1 MELYFPDVSMEQF
14 DVTADWLVKTMDDQT
29 LLVTFEGQGKN
40 ADLEVSLSYQDN
52 PKQYAMLSIGE
63 LIQLPIERF
72 IIPDDK
78 PYQPSYD
85 CFL

>member
-52 PKQYAMLSIGE
+52 PKRYAVLSVGE
-63 LIQLPIERF
+63 LVQLPIDFF

-78 PYQPSYD
+78 SYQPPYE